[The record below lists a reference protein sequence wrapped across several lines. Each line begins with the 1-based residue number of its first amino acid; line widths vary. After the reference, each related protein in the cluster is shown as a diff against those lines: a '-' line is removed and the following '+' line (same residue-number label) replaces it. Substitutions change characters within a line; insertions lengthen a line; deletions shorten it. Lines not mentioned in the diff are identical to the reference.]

1 MLQLSCVPQ
10 ATALT
15 NDIFSSIFS
24 VNGGRLKGIMY
35 RGFCLVFLK
44 YCPAEAGQVFR
55 PRVLQRGRKVRQT
68 DKGTEMQP
76 VLLQSLDFLR
86 GGLLNKT

>member
-1 MLQLSCVPQ
+1 M
-10 ATALT
+10 
-15 NDIFSSIFS
+15 
-24 VNGGRLKGIMY
+24 
-35 RGFCLVFLK
+35 FLK